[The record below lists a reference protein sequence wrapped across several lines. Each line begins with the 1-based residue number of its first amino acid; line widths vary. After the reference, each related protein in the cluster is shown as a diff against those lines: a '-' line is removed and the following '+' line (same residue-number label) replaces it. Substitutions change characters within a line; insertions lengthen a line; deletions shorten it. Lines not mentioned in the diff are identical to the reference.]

1 MEKTRKLRM
10 SGFLEYEAQCFHW
23 GGVGGGLFFRTCSPL
38 LAICGPA
45 AGWEECG
52 KYANWRLGSR
62 SQAFSLSAELEAARP
77 TTLALITPSPSTHLH
92 LRFFRCRKYSY
103 YSHNCVSHFSFKYAF
118 YQKHFFAFPLLFTLP
133 FITLLHILCLFL
145 LLYFLYG
152 TYCYD
157 LLKGIRIQTK
167 KPNY

>member
-1 MEKTRKLRM
+1 M
-10 SGFLEYEAQCFHW
+10 SGFLEYEARCFHW
-23 GGVGGGLFFRTCSPL
+23 GGVGGGMFFRTCSPL

-103 YSHNCVSHFSFKYAF
+103 C
-118 YQKHFFAFPLLFTLP
+118 
-133 FITLLHILCLFL
+133 
-145 LLYFLYG
+145 
-152 TYCYD
+152 
-157 LLKGIRIQTK
+157 
-167 KPNY
+167 

>member
-1 MEKTRKLRM
+1 M
-10 SGFLEYEAQCFHW
+10 SGFLEYEARCFHW
-23 GGVGGGLFFRTCSPL
+23 GGVGGGLFLRTCFPL

-92 LRFFRCRKYSY
+92 LRFFRCR
-103 YSHNCVSHFSFKYAF
+103 NCVSHFSFKYAF
-118 YQKHFFAFPLLFTLP
+118 YQRSHKNIF
-133 FITLLHILCLFL
+133 LHSLCCSPCLS
-145 LLYFLYG
+145 
-152 TYCYD
+152 
-157 LLKGIRIQTK
+157 
-167 KPNY
+167 

>member
-1 MEKTRKLRM
+1 M
-10 SGFLEYEAQCFHW
+10 SGFLGYEARYFHW
-23 GGVGGGLFFRTCSPL
+23 GGVGGGMFFRTCSPL

-103 YSHNCVSHFSFKYAF
+103 YWHNCVSHFSFKYAF
-118 YQKHFFAFPLLFTLP
+118 YQRSHKNFFFAFPLLFTLP

-145 LLYFLYG
+145 LLYFLFG
-152 TYCYD
+152 IYCYD
-157 LLKGIRIQTK
+157 PLKGIRIQIKKTK
-167 KPNY
+167 LLRKS